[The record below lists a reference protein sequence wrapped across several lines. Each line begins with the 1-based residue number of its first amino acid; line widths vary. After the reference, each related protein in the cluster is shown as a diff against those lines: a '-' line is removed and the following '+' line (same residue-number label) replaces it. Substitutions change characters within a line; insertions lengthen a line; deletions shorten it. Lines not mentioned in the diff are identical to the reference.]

1 MMFIV
6 PYFIEEK
13 KEAVVDGGSMDEEY
27 EQWLASQIQNSEYSE
42 PPVDELIEI
51 INQVTIPEDDE
62 GGEWIQYMDL
72 QVLPLSLD
80 QYWDA
85 FLSDEAPYYIQAV
98 MRDPEDI
105 VLEISDWREPSEG
118 FEIVNGRPVIQEK
131 LLTRNLRVR

>member
-1 MMFIV
+1 
-6 PYFIEEK
+6 
-13 KEAVVDGGSMDEEY
+13 MDEEY
-27 EQWLASQIQNSEYSE
+27 EQWLASQIQNSEYTE
-42 PPVDELIEI
+42 PPVEELIEI
-51 INQVTIPEDDE
+51 MNQVKIPEDDE

-105 VLEISDWREPSEG
+105 VLEITDWREPSEG
-118 FEIVNGRPVIQEK
+118 FKTVNGRPALKEK